1 MEKYPSFIHT
11 LSDKHGFTRSAKYE
25 QAWMF
30 DHSMGPNP
38 LWLTEWPRYQ
48 IQGFA
53 FSANLFF
60 LFLKPVII
68 NPLSPWSYR
77 SPGLPFPG

>member
-38 LWLTEWPRYQ
+38 LWLTKWLRWIMNEVR
-48 IQGFA
+48 
-53 FSANLFF
+53 
-60 LFLKPVII
+60 
-68 NPLSPWSYR
+68 NPGPATK
-77 SPGLPFPG
+77 